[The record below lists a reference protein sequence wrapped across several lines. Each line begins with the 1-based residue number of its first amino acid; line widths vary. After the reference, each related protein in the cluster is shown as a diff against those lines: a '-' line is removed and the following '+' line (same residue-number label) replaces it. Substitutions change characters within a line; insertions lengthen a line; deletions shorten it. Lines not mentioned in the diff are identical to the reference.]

1 MEILTINNI
10 KVCVV
15 PRVNSTDEEL
25 ATAIKT
31 ASEALGG
38 EKVILVR
45 TDVAMLDA
53 NTILDH
59 NKNYYFAQYE

>member
-1 MEILTINNI
+1 MEILTVNNTKI
-10 KVCVV
+10 CVI
-15 PRVNSTDEEL
+15 PRVDSTDVEL
-25 ATAIKT
+25 AAAIKT
-31 ASEALGG
+31 ASEALSS
-38 EKVILVR
+38 EKVILIR